1 MSNNLDLVVQHL
13 QNMRYWSFEKLER
26 EDVFATVGLNSSEEE
41 KAWRRA
47 IDLEKDKRA
56 KKRLRS

>member
-1 MSNNLDLVVQHL
+1 MSVDLVIEYL
-13 QNMRYWSFEKLER
+13 KNMRYWSFDKLER
-26 EDVFATVGLNSSEEE
+26 EDAFASVGPNSSAEE

-56 KKRLRS
+56 SKRIR